1 MKKHY
6 KKQEYQQE
14 RKTSVLEPV
23 HEIFAKHPLFAKRP
37 MISVY
42 KLQKNWENLVG
53 EMMAKRSLPVRV
65 KKDCL
70 IIAVENQAWGQ
81 QFTLMK
87 PVLLQAIADKLNLKF
102 GDIRFVSEAFDKP
115 KLIEKAR
122 PKKKINKNRSLE
134 EIMQNITALIKGK

>member
-23 HEIFAKHPLFAKRP
+23 HEIFAKHPLFSKRP
-37 MISVY
+37 MISIY
-42 KLQKNWENLVG
+42 KLQKNWPSLVG

-65 KKDCL
+65 KKNCL

-81 QFTLMK
+81 QFSLMK
-87 PVLLQAIADKLNLKF
+87 PVLLQAISDKLNLQYQ
-102 GDIRFVSEAFDKP
+102 DIRFVSEPFHKFVKQDTP
-115 KLIEKAR
+115 QVT
-122 PKKKINKNRSLE
+122 KKINQNRSLE
-134 EIMQNITALIKGK
+134 EILQSIDKMVQNK

>member
-1 MKKHY
+1 MKKRF

-42 KLQKNWENLVG
+42 KLQKNWEGLVG

-65 KKDCL
+65 KKECL

-87 PVLLQAIADKLNLKF
+87 PALLQAIADKFNLQYQ
-102 GDIRFVSEAFDKP
+102 DIRFVSEAFDKP
-115 KLIEKAR
+115 KLIEKAK